1 MDKLVL
7 RMCGQRV
14 AQLERY
20 AAQATDTVH
29 QSLYQIYF
37 FNFQSIVFF
46 ARRQIFENGGFRL
59 MIIKHFSAYSC
70 S

>member
-37 FNFQSIVFF
+37 FNFQSI
-46 ARRQIFENGGFRL
+46 
-59 MIIKHFSAYSC
+59 
-70 S
+70 